1 MKTYLLIALLLFSF
15 FQAYSQK
22 NFSLGLGADFSFATK
37 GLGLND
43 AGIGF
48 HLQGNLFARH
58 SLQFRIEAGL
68 DKFVADKLL
77 AFDPNGGTYER
88 NPTVKRILAGPE
100 YFPHKKISVAALYG
114 VVWNNWM
121 NKREAE
127 DGFRVLLNGHL
138 GKKQKFIPA
147 LSFTFLPGTRVQ
159 YFTLGVGL
167 KLL

>member
-1 MKTYLLIALLLFSF
+1 MKNYVLIASLFFSINE
-15 FQAYSQK
+15 AYSQK

-58 SLQFRIEAGL
+58 SLQLRIEAGL
-68 DKFVADKLL
+68 DKFIADKLL
-77 AFDPNGGTYER
+77 ALDPNGNAYER
-88 NPTVKRILAGPE
+88 NPAVKRILAGPE

-121 NKREAE
+121 NKHEAE
-127 DGFRVLLNGHL
+127 DGFRVLLSGHL
-138 GKKQKFIPA
+138 GKQRKFIPA
-147 LSFTFLPGTRVQ
+147 LSFTVLPGTGVQ
-159 YFTLGVGL
+159 YFTLSVGA